1 MSNALIN
8 IGGIGFLIGICSGGS
23 SPILVTGILVVSM
36 ILIIIGTELEER
48 KHEYHSR

>member
-23 SPILVTGILVVSM
+23 SPIITFGILVVSM
-36 ILIIIGTELEER
+36 ILIIIGTKGKEI
-48 KHEYHSR
+48 EYD